1 MRRWARLRTADPPEP
16 EGEPD
21 PEAVEA
27 GGPVEEEGT
36 EGARHGAA
44 EGRTE
49 HEPGAGHGDPDRAP
63 DGDRAGHDPE
73 GAGPDPD
80 LADPDPDRADPDRAA
95 HLRELAVAPV
105 VVPRW
110 IQLVLLPLA
119 LLGLWALARASG
131 SVLIILI
138 VASLV
143 ALILAPIVRLLERA
157 MPRGLAIPIVYI
169 GGFALIVGIGVLL
182 ASPVTTQI
190 TRLQHN
196 LPDIIKNANHQLDNF
211 QTFLSQHGINVHIKQ
226 QGHSAL
232 DTLQKDVLKRSG
244 DIVAFSKDLLSQ
256 VVTTG
261 FDLVLILV
269 LSIYLLVYG
278 HQIGALVRRIMPPG
292 DGTPED
298 DYPLLVQHAVSG
310 YVRGQLLFSLVMGG
324 SAAICLEILG
334 LIGVFPAGKD
344 YAVFFGAFY
353 GLMEFIPYIGPIVG
367 PIPAILVA
375 LFENPITAVW
385 LIILFVALQQLEGH
399 VVAPQVFRISLRINP
414 IIIIL
419 ALLIGFKLYGVV
431 GALVALPVIAVIRQ
445 TVIYLQR
452 HLILEPWGA
461 QGVGLG
467 MLSGAS
473 PDRCPDCGTL
483 AAGGDAY
490 CRACGASLEPRVTTP
505 R

>member
-1 MRRWARLRTADPPEP
+1 MRRWARLRTADPQEP

-27 GGPVEEEGT
+27 GGPVDETEEHDDLDSS
-36 EGARHGAA
+36 RSAA
-44 EGRTE
+44 
-49 HEPGAGHGDPDRAP
+49 GDDSEQPKPAP
-63 DGDRAGHDPE
+63 P
-73 GAGPDPD
+73 
-80 LADPDPDRADPDRAA
+80 
-95 HLRELAVAPV
+95 AVAPV

-110 IQLVLLPLA
+110 IQLVVLPLA
-119 LLGLWALARASG
+119 LLGLWALARAVG
-131 SVLIILI
+131 TLLLVVI
-138 VASLV
+138 VAALA
-143 ALILAPIVRLLERA
+143 ALILAPIVRLLERVL
-157 MPRGLAIPIVYI
+157 PRGVAIFIVYL
-169 GGFALIVGIGVLL
+169 GGFAVLAGIGVLL
-182 ASPVTTQI
+182 ASPIATQI
-190 TRLQHN
+190 SN
-196 LPDIIKNANHQLDNF
+196 FENNVPDIVRHANHQLDNF
-211 QTFLSQHGINVHIKQ
+211 QSFLNHHGINVHIKQ
-226 QGHSAL
+226 QGSSAL

-244 DIVAFSKDLLSQ
+244 DIVSFSRDLLSQ
-256 VVTTG
+256 IVTVG
-261 FDLVLILV
+261 FDLILILV
-269 LSIYLLVYG
+269 LSIYLLIYG
-278 HQIGALVRRIMPPG
+278 NQIGDLARRIMPPG

-310 YVRGQLLFSLVMGG
+310 YVRGQVLFSLVMGG

-334 LIGVFPAGKD
+334 LIGVFPAGRD
-344 YAVFFGAFY
+344 YGVFFGAFY

-375 LFENPITAVW
+375 LFEDPITAVW
-385 LIILFVALQQLEGH
+385 LIILFIALQQLEGH

-445 TVIYLQR
+445 TVVYLQR
-452 HLILEPWGA
+452 HLVLEPWGT
-461 QGVGLG
+461 QGVGLR
-467 MLSGAS
+467 MLSGS
-473 PDRCPDCGTL
+473 EPDRCPDCGAP

>member
-1 MRRWARLRTADPPEP
+1 MRRWARLRTADPKGP

-27 GGPVEEEGT
+27 GGPVHEDAEDENLGT
-36 EGARHGAA
+36 SRSADDSERP
-44 EGRTE
+44 E
-49 HEPGAGHGDPDRAP
+49 AP
-63 DGDRAGHDPE
+63 CP
-73 GAGPDPD
+73 
-80 LADPDPDRADPDRAA
+80 
-95 HLRELAVAPV
+95 AVSAV

-110 IQLVLLPLA
+110 IQLVILPLA
-119 LLGLWALARASG
+119 LLGLWALARAAG
-131 SVLIILI
+131 SVLIVVI
-138 VASLV
+138 VAALA
-143 ALILAPIVRLLERA
+143 ALILAPIVRLLERWI
-157 MPRGLAIPIVYI
+157 PRGLAILIVYLA
-169 GGFALIVGIGVLL
+169 GFAVLAGIGVLL
-182 ASPVTTQI
+182 ASPITTQI
-190 TRLQHN
+190 SNFERN
-196 LPDIIKNANHQLDNF
+196 VPDIVRHANHQLDNF
-211 QTFLSQHGINVHIKQ
+211 QSFLNNHGINVHITKQ
-226 QGHSAL
+226 GSSAL

-244 DIVAFSKDLLSQ
+244 DIVSFSRDLLSQ
-256 VVTTG
+256 IVTVG

-269 LSIYLLVYG
+269 LSIYLLIYG
-278 HQIGALVRRIMPPG
+278 NGIGDLARRIMPPG

-310 YVRGQLLFSLVMGG
+310 YVRGQVLFSLVMGG

-334 LIGVFPAGKD
+334 LIGVFPAGRD
-344 YAVFFGAFY
+344 YGVFFGAFY

-385 LIILFVALQQLEGH
+385 LIVLFVALQQLEGH

-445 TVIYLQR
+445 TVVYLQR
-452 HLILEPWGA
+452 HLVLEPWGTR
-461 QGVGLG
+461 GVGLG
-467 MLSGAS
+467 LLSGPE
-473 PDRCPDCGTL
+473 PDRCPDCGAP

-490 CRACGASLEPRVTTP
+490 CRACGVSLEPRVSTP

>member
-21 PEAVEA
+21 QEAVQA
-27 GGPVEEEGT
+27 GGPVDDE
-36 EGARHGAA
+36 GAA
-44 EGRTE
+44 EDSAS
-49 HEPGAGHGDPDRAP
+49 GAH
-63 DGDRAGHDPE
+63 
-73 GAGPDPD
+73 
-80 LADPDPDRADPDRAA
+80 
-95 HLRELAVAPV
+95 VAPV

-119 LLGLWALARASG
+119 LLGLWALARAAG
-131 SVLIILI
+131 SVLLVLV
-138 VASLV
+138 VAAVV
-143 ALILAPIVRLLERA
+143 ALILAPTVRLLERWI
-157 MPRGLAIPIVYI
+157 PRGLAILVVYL
-169 GGFALIVGIGVLL
+169 GGFAIVAGIGVLL
-182 ASPVTTQI
+182 ASPVATQI
-190 TRLQHN
+190 TRFEHN
-196 LPDIIKNANHQLDNF
+196 VPEIVRHANKQLDNF
-211 QTFLSQHGINVHIKQ
+211 QTFLSSHGINIHIKQ
-226 QGHSAL
+226 QGSSAL
-232 DTLQKDVLKRSG
+232 DTLQKNVLKRSG
-244 DIVAFSKDLLSQ
+244 DIVSFSRDLLSGI
-256 VVTTG
+256 VTIG
-261 FDLVLILV
+261 FDLILILV
-269 LSIYLLVYG
+269 LSIYLLIYG

-334 LIGVFPAGKD
+334 LVGIFPAGKD

-375 LFENPITAVW
+375 LFENPISAVW
-385 LIILFVALQQLEGH
+385 LILLFVALQQLEGH

-419 ALLIGFKLYGVV
+419 SLLIGFKLYGVV
-431 GALVALPVIAVIRQ
+431 GALVALPVLAVIRQ

-452 HLILEPWGA
+452 HLVLEPWGTR
-461 QGVGLG
+461 GVGLG
-467 MLSGAS
+467 LLSDG
-473 PDRCPDCGTL
+473 PDRCPDCGAP

-490 CRACGASLEPRVTTP
+490 CRSCGASLEPRVTTP

>member
-1 MRRWARLRTADPPEP
+1 MRRWARLRTPDPPEP

-21 PEAVEA
+21 PEAVQA
-27 GGPVEEEGT
+27 GGPVEDE
-36 EGARHGAA
+36 
-44 EGRTE
+44 
-49 HEPGAGHGDPDRAP
+49 DRAEETSP
-63 DGDRAGHDPE
+63 P
-73 GAGPDPD
+73 GPQVP
-80 LADPDPDRADPDRAA
+80 
-95 HLRELAVAPV
+95 VAPV
-105 VVPRW
+105 IVPRW
-110 IQLVLLPLA
+110 VQLVLLPLA

-131 SVLIILI
+131 SVLIVLV
-138 VASLV
+138 VAAVV
-143 ALILAPIVRLLERA
+143 ALILAPIVRLLERLL
-157 MPRGLAIPIVYI
+157 PRGLAILIVYL
-169 GGFALIVGIGVLL
+169 GGFALIAGIGVLL
-182 ASPVTTQI
+182 ASPVATQV

-196 LPDIIKNANHQLDNF
+196 VPSIVRHANHQLDNF
-211 QTFLSQHGINVHIKQ
+211 QNFLTSHGINVHIKQ
-226 QGHSAL
+226 QGSSAL

-244 DIVAFSKDLLSQ
+244 DIVSFSRDLLSGI
-256 VVTTG
+256 VTIG

-278 HQIGALVRRIMPPG
+278 HQIGSLVRRIMPPG

-298 DYPLLVQHAVSG
+298 DYPLLVQGAVSG

-334 LIGVFPAGKD
+334 LIGVFPAGRD

-375 LFENPITAVW
+375 LFDNPITAVW

-419 ALLIGFKLYGVV
+419 ALLIGFHLYGVV
-431 GALVALPVIAVIRQ
+431 GSLVALPVIAVLRQ
-445 TVIYLQR
+445 TVLYLQR
-452 HLILEPWGA
+452 HLVLEPWGTR
-461 QGVGLG
+461 GVGLG
-467 MLSGAS
+467 LISDGG
-473 PDRCPDCGTL
+473 PDRCPDCGAP

-490 CRACGASLEPRVTTP
+490 CRSCGASLEPRVSTP

>member
-1 MRRWARLRTADPPEP
+1 MRRWARPRAADAPEP
-16 EGEPD
+16 EDEPD
-21 PEAVEA
+21 PKAVQA
-27 GGPVEEEGT
+27 GGPVETDVAEHADEPAGEHRPQRGDEGGHQP
-36 EGARHGAA
+36 EAL
-44 EGRTE
+44 RT
-49 HEPGAGHGDPDRAP
+49 
-63 DGDRAGHDPE
+63 
-73 GAGPDPD
+73 
-80 LADPDPDRADPDRAA
+80 
-95 HLRELAVAPV
+95 VSPV

-110 IQLVLLPLA
+110 IQLVVLPLA
-119 LLGLWALARASG
+119 LLGLWALARAAG
-131 SVLIILI
+131 SVLLILT
-138 VASLV
+138 VAGV
-143 ALILAPIVRLLERA
+143 IALILAPIVRFLERIL
-157 MPRGLAIPIVYI
+157 PRGLAILIVYF
-169 GGFALIVGIGVLL
+169 GGFAALAGIGVLL

-196 LPDIIKNANHQLDNF
+196 LPEIIRHANQQLDNF
-211 QTFLSQHGINVHIKQ
+211 QSFLNQHGINVHIKE

-244 DIVAFSKDLLSQ
+244 DIVSFSKDLLSQ
-256 VVTTG
+256 IVTTG
-261 FDLVLILV
+261 FDLILILV

-278 HQIGALVRRIMPPG
+278 RNIGDLARRLMPPG

-324 SAAICLEILG
+324 SAAVALEILG

-385 LIILFVALQQLEGH
+385 LVLLFVALQQLEGH

-419 ALLIGFKLYGVV
+419 ALLIGFKLYGIV
-431 GALVALPVIAVIRQ
+431 GALVALPVIAIIRQ
-445 TVIYLQR
+445 TVLYLQR
-452 HLILEPWGA
+452 HLVLEPWGTR
-461 QGVGLG
+461 GVGLG
-467 MLSGAS
+467 LFSEGG
-473 PDRCPDCGTL
+473 PDRCPDCG
-483 AAGGDAY
+483 APAGGGDAY

>member
-1 MRRWARLRTADPPEP
+1 MRRWARERTADPPEP

-21 PEAVEA
+21 PDAVEA
-27 GGPVEEEGT
+27 AGPVDE
-36 EGARHGAA
+36 
-44 EGRTE
+44 
-49 HEPGAGHGDPDRAP
+49 
-63 DGDRAGHDPE
+63 E
-73 GAGPDPD
+73 GAGDDPIQTV
-80 LADPDPDRADPDRAA
+80 P
-95 HLRELAVAPV
+95 PV

-110 IQLVLLPLA
+110 IQLVVLPLA
-119 LLGLWALARASG
+119 LLGLWALARAAG
-131 SVLIILI
+131 SVLLILI
-138 VASLV
+138 TAAVV
-143 ALILAPIVRLLERA
+143 ALILAPTVRLLERA
-157 MPRGLAIPIVYI
+157 IPRGLAILLVYL
-169 GGFALIVGIGVLL
+169 GGFAVLGGIGVLL

-196 LPDIIKNANHQLDNF
+196 LPEIIRHANQQLDSV
-211 QTFLSQHGINVHIKQ
+211 QTFLNQHGINVHIKQ

-244 DIVAFSKDLLSQ
+244 DIVSFSKDLLSQ
-256 VVTTG
+256 IVTIG
-261 FDLVLILV
+261 FDLILILV

-278 HQIGALVRRIMPPG
+278 HNIGDLVRRIMPPG
-292 DGTPED
+292 DGTPD
-298 DYPLLVQHAVSG
+298 DDFPMLVQHAVSG
-310 YVRGQLLFSLVMGG
+310 YVRGQLLFSLVMGA

-334 LIGVFPAGKD
+334 LVGIFPAGKD

-367 PIPAILVA
+367 PIPAVLVA

-385 LIILFVALQQLEGH
+385 LILLFVALQQLEGH

-419 ALLIGFKLYGVV
+419 ALLIGFKIYGIV
-431 GALVALPVIAVIRQ
+431 GSLVALPVIAVIRQ
-445 TVIYLQR
+445 TVLYLQR
-452 HLILEPWGA
+452 HLVLEPWGP

-467 MLSGAS
+467 LSSTAG
-473 PDRCPDCGTL
+473 PDRCPDCGAP

>member
-21 PEAVEA
+21 PEAVRA
-27 GGPVEEEGT
+27 GGPVVSAEGT
-36 EGARHGAA
+36 GTAA
-44 EGRTE
+44 QDRDVAGRDDGEDPASADDVRRTGTE
-49 HEPGAGHGDPDRAP
+49 LKP
-63 DGDRAGHDPE
+63 
-73 GAGPDPD
+73 
-80 LADPDPDRADPDRAA
+80 
-95 HLRELAVAPV
+95 LAVAPG

-110 IQLVLLPLA
+110 IQLVVLPLA
-119 LLGLWALARASG
+119 LLGLWALARAAG
-131 SVLIILI
+131 SVLLVLV
-138 VASLV
+138 VAAVV
-143 ALILAPIVRLLERA
+143 ALILAPTVRLLERVI
-157 MPRGLAIPIVYI
+157 PRGLAILIVYL
-169 GGFALIVGIGVLL
+169 GGFAVVAGIGVLL

-190 TRLQHN
+190 TRFEHN
-196 LPDIIKNANHQLDNF
+196 LPDIVRHANRQLDSF
-211 QTFLSQHGINVHIKQ
+211 QTFLNSHGINVHIKQ
-226 QGHSAL
+226 QGSSAL
-232 DTLQKDVLKRSG
+232 DTLQKNVLKRSG
-244 DIVAFSKDLLSQ
+244 DIVSFSRDLLSKI
-256 VVTTG
+256 VTIG

-324 SAAICLEILG
+324 SAAISLEILG
-334 LIGVFPAGKD
+334 LVGIFPAGKD

-353 GLMEFIPYIGPIVG
+353 GLMEFIPYIGPIIG
-367 PIPAILVA
+367 PIPAVLVA
-375 LFENPITAVW
+375 LFENPISAVW
-385 LIILFVALQQLEGH
+385 LIVLFVALQQLEGH

-431 GALVALPVIAVIRQ
+431 GSLVALPVLAVIRQ
-445 TVIYLQR
+445 TVIYLRR
-452 HLILEPWGA
+452 HLVLEPWGT

-467 MLSGAS
+467 LMSGAG
-473 PDRCPDCGTL
+473 PDRCPDCG
-483 AAGGDAY
+483 APASGSDAY

>member
-21 PEAVEA
+21 PEAVQA
-27 GGPVEEEGT
+27 GGPVDDET
-36 EGARHGAA
+36 
-44 EGRTE
+44 
-49 HEPGAGHGDPDRAP
+49 AP
-63 DGDRAGHDPE
+63 DEPETAADRTDTGEREPQA
-73 GAGPDPD
+73 
-80 LADPDPDRADPDRAA
+80 
-95 HLRELAVAPV
+95 LRTVAPV

-110 IQLVLLPLA
+110 IQLVVLPLA
-119 LLGLWALARASG
+119 ILGLWALARASG
-131 SVLIILI
+131 SVLLILV
-138 VASLV
+138 VAGVV
-143 ALILAPIVRLLERA
+143 ALILAPIVRLLERVF
-157 MPRGLAIPIVYI
+157 PRGLAILIVYF
-169 GGFALIVGIGVLL
+169 GGFALLAGIGLLL

-190 TRLQHN
+190 THFEHN
-196 LPDIIKNANHQLDNF
+196 VPDIIRHANRQLDNF
-211 QTFLSQHGINVHIKQ
+211 QTFLNSHGINVHIKQ
-226 QGHSAL
+226 QGSSAL

-244 DIVAFSKDLLSQ
+244 DIVSFSRDLLSQ
-256 VVTTG
+256 IVTVG
-261 FDLVLILV
+261 FDLILILV

-278 HQIGALVRRIMPPG
+278 RSIGALARRIMPPG

-367 PIPAILVA
+367 PIPAVLVA
-375 LFENPITAVW
+375 LFESPITAVW
-385 LIILFVALQQLEGH
+385 LVLLFVALQQLEGH

-431 GALVALPVIAVIRQ
+431 GALVALPVLAIIRQ

-452 HLILEPWGA
+452 HLVFEPWGT
-461 QGVGLG
+461 QGLG
-467 MLSGAS
+467 LGVLSPRGPGPGPPGGPGPRPGPPGGPDSAPS
-473 PDRCPDCGTL
+473 PGQDPGPDQCPDCG
-483 AAGGDAY
+483 APVAGGDAY
-490 CRACGASLEPRVTTP
+490 CRACGASLEPRVSTH